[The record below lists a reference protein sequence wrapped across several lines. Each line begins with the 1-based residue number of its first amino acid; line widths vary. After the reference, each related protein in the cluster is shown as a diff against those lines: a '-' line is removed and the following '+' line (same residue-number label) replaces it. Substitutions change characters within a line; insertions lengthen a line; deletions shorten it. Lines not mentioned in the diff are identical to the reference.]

1 MSRTCMNPW
10 GDRRAAGRCLTIPR
24 PWLQEAY
31 WGHAGGIAGFR
42 SLLNYAPEIDTVV
55 VIVYNHDGAD
65 PEQSLADMMNPAL
78 PLLGTAE

>member
-1 MSRTCMNPW
+1 MTTPALGSSYGLGIT
-10 GDRRAAGRCLTIPR
+10 
-24 PWLQEAY
+24 LQEAY